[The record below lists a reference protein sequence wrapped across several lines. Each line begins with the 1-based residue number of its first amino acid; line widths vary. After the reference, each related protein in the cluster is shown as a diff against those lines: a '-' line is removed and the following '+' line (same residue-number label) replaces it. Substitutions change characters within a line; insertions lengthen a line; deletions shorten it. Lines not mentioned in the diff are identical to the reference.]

1 MQNWLYWILSAIGR
15 CRFRVSVCWYWK
27 FTSNWNAKHIR
38 MLAISN
44 SFDESCL
51 TDEGW
56 GRSEKYV
63 IMKKF
68 KILVGKSIAY
78 LKIVSVRDSFFFV
91 TFICGSAQLTK
102 CGWNE
107 QIMRNWTF
115 TAFHLNIAKHWR
127 KIQYTYLSNK
137 LIVDALLW
145 CDWFPF
151 SLSHLFYFSFI
162 FITLIHIQLLLAQ
175 TKDVTVRSPKTKIR
189 SPKQA
194 MFTTVRYN
202 YCRQCT
208 LCLLQ

>member
-1 MQNWLYWILSAIGR
+1 MWKFSSFLCTKIGPGRLGWVQNWVYWLERDRTLSFSSFCLLI
-15 CRFRVSVCWYWK
+15 SD
-27 FTSNWNAKHIR
+27 WNAKHIR

-51 TDEGW
+51 PDEGW

-78 LKIVSVRDSFFFV
+78 LKIVWVRDSFFFV

-127 KIQYTYLSNK
+127 KIQYTRIYRIS
-137 LIVDALLW
+137 
-145 CDWFPF
+145 
-151 SLSHLFYFSFI
+151 
-162 FITLIHIQLLLAQ
+162 LLLMHCSAVI
-175 TKDVTVRSPKTKIR
+175 DFRFLCHICSIFPLFLSP
-189 SPKQA
+189 
-194 MFTTVRYN
+194 
-202 YCRQCT
+202 
-208 LCLLQ
+208 